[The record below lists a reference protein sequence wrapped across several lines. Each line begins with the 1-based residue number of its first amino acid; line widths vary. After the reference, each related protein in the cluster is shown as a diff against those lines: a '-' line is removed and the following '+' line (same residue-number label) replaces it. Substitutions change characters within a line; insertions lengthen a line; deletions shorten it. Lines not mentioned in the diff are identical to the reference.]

1 MPKKIE
7 KDPEAD
13 ESLTKIRKRI
23 SKPLAGFSSDFPADL
38 RPWDMESSRPPAELF
53 PVPELVLFTFRN
65 ILGWRWSGVGEKV
78 RWTVYGS
85 VLGEP
90 VGFELGKFGFTILRV
105 KDPKVPYDRIVGQMG
120 AALRQIEDLL
130 APFAIE
136 QARSG
141 NVLIVNRFGE
151 FESRY
156 RYFRDKANKAFA
168 KADKPVQLVKPKR
181 KKRKDSET
189 ELPGGTI
196 AAVLNHLYA
205 AQTEGYYLT
214 TAMIEAFFSALE
226 HRLIL
231 LRAFSGLPL
240 EPGELEEFLKK
251 SWDEKLKA
259 VFILD
264 DNHQSGV
271 TLGKLRRIKER
282 LRNPFSHGG
291 VENDGGSLFF
301 HLPGIGAVPANFSN
315 FVDSPR
321 FSLIPIKI
329 DNFEECCS
337 VFDAAHDMLSMGPLA
352 FPHQFVDAGVDPS
365 FDAETLSEYAGA
377 MAKGAD
383 AVEQW
388 IEHWGHNWTTH
399 ANMDY

>member
-1 MPKKIE
+1 MPERIE
-7 KDPEAD
+7 NEQKAD
-13 ESLTKIRKRI
+13 EALAKIRQRLRKT
-23 SKPLAGFSSDFPADL
+23 LAGFSSDFPVGLD
-38 RPWDMESSRPPAELF
+38 PWDMESSRPPAELF
-53 PVPELVLFTFRN
+53 PVPELVLFAFRN

-90 VGFELGKFGFTILRV
+90 VAFELRKFGFTILRA
-105 KDPKVPYDRIVGQMG
+105 KEPKVPYDRIVGQVG
-120 AALRQIEDLL
+120 AAMRQIEDLL

-136 QARSG
+136 QARLG

-156 RYFRDKANKAFA
+156 RYFRDKAKKAFA
-168 KADKPVQLVKPKR
+168 KADKPAQLAK
-181 KKRKDSET
+181 
-189 ELPGGTI
+189 PGGKKKKKSESGLPVDMI
-196 AAVLNHLYA
+196 AAVLNHLHK
-205 AQTEGYYLT
+205 AQSEGYYLT

-231 LRAFSGLPL
+231 LRAFSGVPL
-240 EPGELEEFLKK
+240 ESGGLEIFLKK

-259 VFILD
+259 VFPLD
-264 DNHQSGV
+264 KNHQAGV

-301 HLPGIGAVPANFSN
+301 HLPGIGVVPANFSN
-315 FVDSPR
+315 FADSPR
-321 FSLIPIKI
+321 FSFIPIKA

-337 VFDAAHDMLSMGPLA
+337 VFDAVHEMLSTGALE
-352 FPHQFVDAGVDPS
+352 FPHRFVDAGVDPS
-365 FDAETLSEYAGA
+365 FDAKTISEYAGA
-377 MAKGAD
+377 MALGAA

-388 IEHWGHNWTTH
+388 IERWGHDWTTH

>member
-7 KDPEAD
+7 KDAAAD
-13 ESLTKIRKRI
+13 EALTKIRKRLN
-23 SKPLAGFSSDFPADL
+23 KALVGFSSDFPADL
-38 RPWDMESSRPPAELF
+38 NPWDMESSRPAAELF
-53 PVPELVLFTFRN
+53 PVPELVLFAFRN

-90 VGFELGKFGFTILRV
+90 VGFELRKFGFTILRA
-105 KDPKVPYDRIVGQMG
+105 KDSKLPYDRIVGQVG
-120 AALRQIEDLL
+120 AAMRQIEDLL

-136 QARSG
+136 QTRSG

-156 RYFRDKANKAFA
+156 RYFRDKAHKAFA
-168 KADKPVQLVKPKR
+168 KADKPAEIPKPKG
-181 KKRKDSET
+181 KKKKKGEP
-189 ELPGGTI
+189 EFPVGMI
-196 AAVLNHLYA
+196 AAMLNHQHA

-231 LRAFSGLPL
+231 LLAFRGLQLNPGGL
-240 EPGELEEFLKK
+240 EDFLKK
-251 SWDEKLKA
+251 SWDEKLKT
-259 VFILD
+259 VLPLT
-264 DNHQSGV
+264 DNHQAGV

-315 FVDSPR
+315 FANSPR
-321 FSLIPIKI
+321 FSFVPIKV
-329 DNFEECCS
+329 DNFDECCS
-337 VFDAAHDMLSMGPLA
+337 VFDSVHDMLSTGPLA
-352 FPHQFVDAGVDPS
+352 FPHRFVDAGVDPS
-365 FDAETLSEYAGA
+365 FDAETLSEYAGV

-388 IEHWGHNWTTH
+388 IERWGHMWTTH

>member
-7 KDPEAD
+7 KDAEAD
-13 ESLTKIRKRI
+13 EALTKIRKRL
-23 SKPLAGFSSDFPADL
+23 SKALAGFSSDFPADL
-38 RPWDMESSRPPAELF
+38 DPWDMESSRPAAELF
-53 PVPELVLFTFRN
+53 PVPELVLFAFRN

-90 VGFELGKFGFTILRV
+90 VGFELRKFGFTILRA
-105 KDPKVPYDRIVGQMG
+105 KDRKVPYDRIVGQVG
-120 AALRQIEDLL
+120 AAMRQIEDLL
-130 APFAIE
+130 APFAIQ

-156 RYFRDKANKAFA
+156 RYFRDKAKKAFA
-168 KADKPVQLVKPKR
+168 KADKPAQLAKPKG
-181 KKRKDSET
+181 KKRKISET
-189 ELPGGTI
+189 ELPVGMI
-196 AAVLNHLYA
+196 AAVLNHLHG

-231 LRAFSGLPL
+231 LRAFRGLPL
-240 EPGELEEFLKK
+240 DPGGLEKFLKK

-259 VFILD
+259 VFPLD
-264 DNHQSGV
+264 KNHQAGV

-301 HLPGIGAVPANFSN
+301 HLPSIGVVPANFSN
-315 FVDSPR
+315 FADSPR
-321 FSLIPIKI
+321 FSFIPIKV
-329 DNFEECCS
+329 DNFEECCA
-337 VFDAAHDMLSMGPLA
+337 VFDAVHDMLSTEPLA
-352 FPHQFVDAGVDPS
+352 FPHRFVDAGVDPS